1 MSNNPYW
8 QLSRMEEKRLV
19 NEKIH
24 KVLKE
29 YDFDIKKM
37 VKDFILD
44 QFKSSKFAQE
54 ITKDVT
60 NEVLKNIDIQVNLKR
75 DV

>member
-1 MSNNPYW
+1 MSNNAYW
-8 QLSRMEEKRLV
+8 ELSKMQEKKLV
-19 NEKIH
+19 NEKVSKI
-24 KVLKE
+24 LKE
-29 YDFDIKKM
+29 YDLDIKKM

-44 QFKSSKFAQE
+44 QFKTSKFAQE

>member
-1 MSNNPYW
+1 MSNNAYW
-8 QLSRMEEKRLV
+8 ELSKMQEKKLV
-19 NEKIH
+19 NEKVNKI
-24 KVLKE
+24 LKE
-29 YDFDIKKM
+29 YDLDIKKM

-44 QFKSSKFAQE
+44 QFKTSKFAQE

>member
-8 QLSRMEEKRLV
+8 QLSRMEEKRIV
-19 NEKIH
+19 KEKLN

-29 YDFDIKKM
+29 YDLDIKKM

-44 QFKSSKFAQE
+44 QFKTSKFAQE

>member
-1 MSNNPYW
+1 MSNNAYW
-8 QLSRMEEKRLV
+8 ELSKMQEKKLV
-19 NEKIH
+19 NEKVNKI
-24 KVLKE
+24 LKE
-29 YDFDIKKM
+29 YDLDIKKM
-37 VKDFILD
+37 VKQFILD

>member
-1 MSNNPYW
+1 MNPYW

-19 NEKIH
+19 NEKVYKI
-24 KVLKE
+24 LKE
-29 YDFDIKKM
+29 YDFNIKKM

-75 DV
+75 DS

>member
-1 MSNNPYW
+1 MNPYW
-8 QLSRMEEKRLV
+8 ELSKMEEKRLINKKV
-19 NEKIH
+19 NKL
-24 KVLKE
+24 LKE
-29 YDFDIKKM
+29 YDLDIKKM
-37 VKDFILD
+37 IKDFILD

>member
-8 QLSRMEEKRLV
+8 QLSRMEEKRIA
-19 NEKIH
+19 NEKVH
-24 KVLKE
+24 KLLKE

-37 VKDFILD
+37 VKQFILD

>member
-8 QLSRMEEKRLV
+8 ELSKMEEKRLINKRV
-19 NEKIH
+19 NKL
-24 KVLKE
+24 LKE
-29 YDFDIKKM
+29 YDLDIKKM
-37 VKDFILD
+37 IKDFILD

>member
-1 MSNNPYW
+1 MNPYW

-19 NEKIH
+19 KKKVN

-29 YDFDIKKM
+29 YDLQIKKM

-44 QFKSSKFAQE
+44 QFKNSKFAQE

-75 DV
+75 DI

>member
-8 QLSRMEEKRLV
+8 ELSKMEEKRLINKKV
-19 NEKIH
+19 NKL
-24 KVLKE
+24 LKE
-29 YDFDIKKM
+29 YDLDIKKM
-37 VKDFILD
+37 IKDFILD

>member
-8 QLSRMEEKRLV
+8 ELSKMEEKKLIKEKV
-19 NEKIH
+19 NKL
-24 KVLKE
+24 LKE
-29 YDFDIKKM
+29 YDLDIKKM
-37 VKDFILD
+37 VKQFILD